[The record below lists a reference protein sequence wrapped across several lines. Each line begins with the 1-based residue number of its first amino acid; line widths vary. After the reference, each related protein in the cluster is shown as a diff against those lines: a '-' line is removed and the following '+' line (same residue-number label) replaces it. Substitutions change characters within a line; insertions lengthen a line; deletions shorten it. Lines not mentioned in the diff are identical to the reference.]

1 MSETE
6 AILWTVEKDPS
17 LRSDFLNITLLD
29 GPPDH
34 ERLRAKVAN
43 AIDELPRL
51 RQRVV
56 TPPLR
61 LAPPEWVDD
70 PQFDLDYHLRRMAVP
85 DPGTLRQLL
94 DLAATI
100 SAQPFDRARPLWD
113 LTVIEGL
120 EGGRAAL
127 LQKIHHTIIDG
138 VGGVKFSMALLDLER
153 DPGDGAASNE
163 TTAGGTEAVDDGRT
177 RPLDVLLDSV
187 AWAATRQLE
196 RARDAAEVVGHT
208 LRHPTSL
215 AQTPRRLA
223 ALAGSLSDQVFVTG
237 DAHSPIMRER
247 SLRRRFDV
255 FSLPLDATKAAA
267 EELGGTV
274 NDVYVTGIA
283 GGLGLYHERMGE
295 PVEELRMAMP
305 VNLRS
310 DDEGFTGNRFAPAR
324 IVVPVVPKDPRDRFT
339 AVKERLTGVRQEP
352 ALNLVD
358 QLAGLVGLLPT
369 SLVVPVTRAQT
380 RTIDFVASNVRGAP
394 FDLYLAGSRVEA
406 NHPMGP
412 CAGAAL
418 NVTTLS
424 YRGSLDVGVHSD
436 TAAVT
441 DPDGLLDCLRE
452 SFDALLAV
460 AAGGA

>member
-29 GPPDH
+29 RPPHHD
-34 ERLRAKVAN
+34 RLRAKVAG

-70 PQFDLDYHLRRMAVP
+70 PQFDLDYHVRRMAVP
-85 DPGTLRQLL
+85 EPGTLRQLL
-94 DLAATI
+94 DLAATL

-113 LTVIEGL
+113 LTLIEGL

-153 DPGDGAASNE
+153 DPGDVTLPGGAAP
-163 TTAGGTEAVDDGRT
+163 DDDRAPDEDRT

-187 AWAATRQLE
+187 AWAATRQLD
-196 RARDAAEVVGHT
+196 RARDAAEVVERT
-208 LRHPTSL
+208 LRQPASL
-215 AQTPRRLA
+215 AEAPRRLA
-223 ALAGSLSDQVFVTG
+223 ALAGSLREQVFVAG
-237 DAHSPIMRER
+237 EARSPIMRER

-255 FSLPLDATKAAA
+255 FSLPLDGTKAAA
-267 EELGGTV
+267 KALGGTV

-305 VNLRS
+305 VNLRG
-310 DDEGFTGNRFAPAR
+310 DDEGFSGNRFAPAR
-324 IVVPVVPKDPRDRFT
+324 IIVPVVPKDARDRFA
-339 AVKERLTGVRQEP
+339 AVKECLSGIRQEP
-352 ALNLVD
+352 ALNVVD
-358 QLAGLVGLLPT
+358 QLAGFVGLLPT
-369 SLVVPVTRAQT
+369 SVVVPVTRAQT

-424 YRGSLDVGVHSD
+424 YRGSLDIGVHSD

-441 DPDGLLDCLRE
+441 DPEELLDCLQE
-452 SFDALLAV
+452 SFDALLG
-460 AAGGA
+460 AASGGA

>member
-29 GPPDH
+29 RPPDH
-34 ERLRAKVAN
+34 GRLRTKVAR

-56 TPPLR
+56 NPPLR

-85 DPGTLRQLL
+85 GPGTLRQLL
-94 DLAATI
+94 DLAATL
-100 SAQPFDRARPLWD
+100 STQPFDRARPLWD

-153 DPGDGAASNE
+153 DPDGELAPDEAPDDVGAAAE
-163 TTAGGTEAVDDGRT
+163 GRT
-177 RPLDVLLDSV
+177 RPLDVLFDSV

-196 RARDAAEVVGHT
+196 RAREAAEVVEHT

-215 AQTPRRLA
+215 AEAPRRLA
-223 ALAGSLSDQVFVTG
+223 TLAGSLREQVFVAG
-237 DAHSPIMRER
+237 EARSPIMRGR

-255 FSLPLDATKAAA
+255 FSLPLADAKAAA

-305 VNLRS
+305 VNLRGH
-310 DDEGFTGNRFAPAR
+310 DEGYTGNRFAPAR
-324 IVVPVVPKDPRDRFT
+324 IVVPVIPKDPRDRFT
-339 AVKERLTGVRQEP
+339 AVKERLSGIRREP
-352 ALNLVD
+352 ALDLVD
-358 QLAGLVGLLPT
+358 QLAGFVGLLPT
-369 SLVVPVTRAQT
+369 SVVVPVTRAQT

-394 FDLYLAGSRVEA
+394 FDLYLAGARVEA

-424 YRGSLDVGVHSD
+424 YRGSLDIGVHSD
-436 TAAVT
+436 GAAVT

-452 SFDALLAV
+452 SFDALLGTV
-460 AAGGA
+460 PGGA